1 MQSNAGGQQQTF
13 GFGQPTSSNIGLRST
28 QGNLFSFSPSGSN
41 NNATST
47 GLAIGVSPFQNQQ
60 QFGQGGGLFGQQ
72 PQVSSFGAFGAFGA
86 FGQATNNTTS
96 GAAPA
101 FGTTQV
107 RNNLN

>member
-13 GFGQPTSSNIGLRST
+13 GFGQPTSSNSGLRST

-60 QFGQGGGLFGQQ
+60 QFGQGGGLFGRQ
-72 PQVSSFGAFGAFGA
+72 PQVSSFGA